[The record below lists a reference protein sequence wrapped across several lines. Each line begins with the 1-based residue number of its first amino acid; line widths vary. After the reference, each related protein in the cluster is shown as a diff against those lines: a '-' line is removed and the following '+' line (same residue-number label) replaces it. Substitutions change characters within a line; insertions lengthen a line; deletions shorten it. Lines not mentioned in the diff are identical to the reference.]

1 MEFFGISGSELLLIL
16 VVGVII
22 AGPRHAAQGI
32 MWLRQALQYLRRW
45 SAKLREETTA
55 AGSGLKVD
63 LSGFDPSQFNPRHL
77 VKEAVAEEMQ
87 LWIKAITTCSSP
99 EVTQLEPGE
108 TPDFTTDSEKPVPE
122 SLKLFEPQLRALQ
135 ALHQQAPHE
144 PDENKLSEG
153 NNSPHP
159 TNPTTTKPDPVNPI
173 DNNAEVG
180 NPTGSSAQTA
190 LPEEQEPIVTPPQNQ
205 LS

>member
-22 AGPRHAAQGI
+22 VGPRHAAQGI
-32 MWLRQALQYLRRW
+32 MWLRQSLQYLRRW

-87 LWIKAITTCSSP
+87 LWMKAITTGPPP

-108 TPDFTTDSEKPVPE
+108 IPDFVTDPEKPVPE

-144 PDENKLSEG
+144 PDENINEG
-153 NNSPHP
+153 SNTPDP
-159 TNPTTTKPDPVNPI
+159 TTLTTTKPDPTNST
-173 DNNAEVG
+173 DNDTEAG
-180 NPTGSSAQTA
+180 NSTGSSAQTA
-190 LPEEQEPIVTPPQNQ
+190 LPEEQKPIVTPPQNQ
-205 LS
+205 LN